1 MYMFSLRDF
10 RFFTYIVENRLT
22 VLKVILSC
30 IFSTAIGG
38 FLVAALRRMC
48 RRTLEI
54 EKLAALCYILPIAV
68 YVILN
73 FTVVFNMC
81 DRVVA
86 DGFSFGIAI
95 GIILNLLR
103 KPTGEYTARLEL
115 KGLSAN
121 ISSGTWLSEV
131 LIDWS
136 CLEDYYSILLLS
148 YSLSSGVLGSPVYD
162 SIIAHHHHTNN
173 NPSFNP

>member
-1 MYMFSLRDF
+1 MFSLRDF

-121 ISSGTWLSEV
+121 ISSGT
-131 LIDWS
+131 
-136 CLEDYYSILLLS
+136 
-148 YSLSSGVLGSPVYD
+148 
-162 SIIAHHHHTNN
+162 
-173 NPSFNP
+173 